1 MKKIFLFLMGGVLMM
16 AIGMSSCSSSDD
28 NIEDSKESEFLT
40 EKDIELILSNIDK
53 NTTYPVSEAVCWTD
67 GLTSNYKSP
76 SFYCLI
82 NDAPGLTSLY
92 IHYKYYNKLENR
104 NNFFLEDIKDG
115 DVLNSDDFMA
125 ELFYPM
131 DIGFDRNTF
140 VATSGKIQVIGKKGE
155 GKKLTLTLQF
165 SNLRFTETSNIESG
179 ARPLPRPYNVN
190 GIIKFE
196 YTEKR

>member
-1 MKKIFLFLMGGVLMM
+1 MKKKSILLSVLLLLMIVGV
-16 AIGMSSCSSSDD
+16 SSCSSSDD
-28 NIEDSKESEFLT
+28 NMDNSKEY
-40 EKDIELILSNIDK
+40 IELILSNIDK

-92 IHYKYYNKLENR
+92 IHYKYNNKLENS
-104 NNFFLEDIKDG
+104 NNFFLEDIKAG
-115 DVLNSDDFMA
+115 DILDSDDFMA

-131 DIGFDRNTF
+131 NGYGYDRHTF
-140 VATSGKIQVIGKKGE
+140 VATSGKIQVIDKKGE
-155 GKKLTLTLQF
+155 GKNLTLTLQF
-165 SNLRFTETSNIESG
+165 SNLRFTETSSIESG

>member
-28 NIEDSKESEFLT
+28 NMDNSKEY
-40 EKDIELILSNIDK
+40 IELILSNIDK

-82 NDAPGLTSLY
+82 NDAPGLSSLY
-92 IHYKYYNKLENR
+92 IHYKYYNKLENM
-104 NNFFLEDIKDG
+104 NYFFLDDIKNG
-115 DVLNSDDFMA
+115 DILDSDDFMA

-131 DIGFDRNTF
+131 KAGFDRRTF
-140 VATSGKIQVIGKKGE
+140 VATSGKIQVIDKKGE
-155 GKKLTLTLQF
+155 GKNLTLTLQF
-165 SNLRFTETSNIESG
+165 INLRFTETSAIESG

>member
-1 MKKIFLFLMGGVLMM
+1 MKKIFLFLMGGVLIM

-28 NIEDSKESEFLT
+28 NMDNSKE
-40 EKDIELILSNIDK
+40 DIVLFLSNIDK

-104 NNFFLEDIKDG
+104 NNFFLDDIKNG
-115 DVLNSDDFMA
+115 DILDSDDFMA

-131 DIGFDRNTF
+131 KAGFDRRTF
-140 VATSGKIQVIGKKGE
+140 VATSGKIQVIDKKGE
-155 GKKLTLTLQF
+155 GKNLTLTLQF
-165 SNLRFTETSNIESG
+165 INLRFTETSAIESG

>member
-28 NIEDSKESEFLT
+28 NMDNSKE
-40 EKDIELILSNIDK
+40 DIVLFLSNIDK

-82 NDAPGLTSLY
+82 NDAPGLSSLY
-92 IHYKYYNKLENR
+92 IHYKYYNKLENM
-104 NNFFLEDIKDG
+104 NYFFLDDIKNG
-115 DVLNSDDFMA
+115 DILDSDDFMA

-131 DIGFDRNTF
+131 NIGYDRHTF
-140 VATSGKIQVIGKKGE
+140 VATSGKIQVIDKKGE
-155 GKKLTLTLQF
+155 GKNLTLTLQF
-165 SNLRFTETSNIESG
+165 INLRFTETSAIESG
-179 ARPLPRPYNVN
+179 ANH
-190 GIIKFE
+190 IM
-196 YTEKR
+196 

>member
-1 MKKIFLFLMGGVLMM
+1 MKKIFLFMMGGVLMM

-28 NIEDSKESEFLT
+28 NMDNSKE
-40 EKDIELILSNIDK
+40 DIELILSNIDK

-92 IHYKYYNKLENR
+92 IHYKYYNKLENS
-104 NNFFLEDIKDG
+104 NNFFLEDIKAG
-115 DVLNSDDFMA
+115 DILDSDDFMA

-131 DIGFDRNTF
+131 NGYGYDRNTF
-140 VATSGKIQVIGKKGE
+140 VATSGKIQVIDKKGE
-155 GKKLTLTLQF
+155 GKNLTLTLQF
-165 SNLRFTETSNIESG
+165 NNLRFTETSSIESG

>member
-28 NIEDSKESEFLT
+28 NMDNSKE
-40 EKDIELILSNIDK
+40 DIVLFLSNIVK

-104 NNFFLEDIKDG
+104 NNFFLDDIKNG
-115 DVLNSDDFMA
+115 DILDSDDFMA

-131 DIGFDRNTF
+131 KAGFDRRTF
-140 VATSGKIQVIGKKGE
+140 VATSGKIQVIDKKGE
-155 GKKLTLTLQF
+155 GKNLTLTLQF
-165 SNLRFTETSNIESG
+165 INLRFTETSAIESG

>member
-28 NIEDSKESEFLT
+28 NMDNSKE
-40 EKDIELILSNIDK
+40 DIVLFLSNIDK

-82 NDAPGLTSLY
+82 NDAPGLSSLY
-92 IHYKYYNKLENR
+92 IHYKYYNKLENM
-104 NNFFLEDIKDG
+104 NNFFLDDIKNG
-115 DVLNSDDFMA
+115 DILDSDDFMA

-131 DIGFDRNTF
+131 KAGFDRRTF
-140 VATSGKIQVIGKKGE
+140 VATSGKIQVIDKKGE
-155 GKKLTLTLQF
+155 GKNLILTLQF
-165 SNLRFTETSNIESG
+165 INLRFTETSAIESG

>member
-28 NIEDSKESEFLT
+28 NMDNSKE
-40 EKDIELILSNIDK
+40 DIVLFLSNIDK

-104 NNFFLEDIKDG
+104 NNFFLDDIRNG
-115 DVLNSDDFMA
+115 DILDSDDFIA

-131 DIGFDRNTF
+131 KAGFDRRTF
-140 VATSGKIQVIGKKGE
+140 VATSGKIQVIDKKGE
-155 GKKLTLTLQF
+155 GKNLTLTLQF
-165 SNLRFTETSNIESG
+165 INLRFTETSAIESG

>member
-28 NIEDSKESEFLT
+28 NMDNSKE
-40 EKDIELILSNIDK
+40 DIVLFLSNIDK

-82 NDAPGLTSLY
+82 NDAPGLSSLY
-92 IHYKYYNKLENR
+92 IHYKYYNKLENM
-104 NNFFLEDIKDG
+104 NYFFLDDIKNG
-115 DVLNSDDFMA
+115 DILDSDDFMA

-131 DIGFDRNTF
+131 KAGFDRRTF
-140 VATSGKIQVIGKKGE
+140 VATSGKIQVIDKKGE
-155 GKKLTLTLQF
+155 GKNLTLTLQF
-165 SNLRFTETSNIESG
+165 INLRFTETSAIESG

>member
-1 MKKIFLFLMGGVLMM
+1 MKKIFLFLMGCVLMM
-16 AIGMSSCSSSDD
+16 AIGMNSCSSSDD
-28 NIEDSKESEFLT
+28 NMDNSKEY
-40 EKDIELILSNIDK
+40 IELILSNIEK

-92 IHYKYYNKLENR
+92 IHYKYYNKLENS
-104 NNFFLEDIKDG
+104 NNFFLEDIKAG
-115 DVLNSDDFMA
+115 DILDSDDFMA

-131 DIGFDRNTF
+131 NIGYDRNTF
-140 VATSGKIQVIGKKGE
+140 VATSGKIQVIDKKGE
-155 GKKLTLTLQF
+155 GNNLTLTLQF
-165 SNLRFTETSNIESG
+165 SNLRFIESG